1 MEEDGRM
8 GSLFVNYFSNLFTTS
23 NPTGI
28 DAILEGIIPKV
39 TEEMNL
45 SLTRNFIAEEV
56 HSAM

>member
-1 MEEDGRM
+1 M

-28 DAILEGIIPKV
+28 YAILEGIIPKV

-45 SLTRNFIAEEV
+45 SLTRNFMVEEV

>member
-1 MEEDGRM
+1 MEEDGQM

-28 DAILEGIIPKV
+28 YAILEGIIPKV

>member
-1 MEEDGRM
+1 M

-45 SLTRNFIAEEV
+45 SLTRNFMVEEV